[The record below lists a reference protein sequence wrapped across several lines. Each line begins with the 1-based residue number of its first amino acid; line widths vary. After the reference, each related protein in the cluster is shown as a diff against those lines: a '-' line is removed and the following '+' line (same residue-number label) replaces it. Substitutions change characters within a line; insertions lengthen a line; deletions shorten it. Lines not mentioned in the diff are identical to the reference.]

1 MTLFMP
7 ALIAAAALL
16 AVAHVAEAQ
25 TTLQLPPPA
34 SVSAEALGYMNTFPP
49 VGDKLIDN
57 SNRTRFPQT
66 RWVLQHTREL
76 VPTRNIRRG
85 AAPASALPR
94 AERDLGTMVFE
105 DDKGQKISVDQQLE
119 THEGKTPVL
128 GDYRTRGLRDGPEGV
143 SPKDRRDRAILA
155 TLLYPAS

>member
-1 MTLFMP
+1 MSVSASVLT
-7 ALIAAAALL
+7 A
-16 AVAHVAEAQ
+16 AVAVLAHARTSQAQ
-25 TTLQLPPPA
+25 TAPQLPPPA

-94 AERDLGTMVFE
+94 AARDLGTMVFE
-105 DDKGQKISVDQQLE
+105 DDKGQKISVDQRLE
-119 THEGKTPVL
+119 SHEGKPSAL
-128 GDYRTRGLRDGPEGV
+128 GDHRARGLA
-143 SPKDRRDRAILA
+143 RR
-155 TLLYPAS
+155 P

>member
-1 MTLFMP
+1 MTPFMP

-94 AERDLGTMVFE
+94 AARDLGTMVFE
-105 DDKGQKISVDQQLE
+105 DDKGQKISVDQRLE
-119 THEGKTPVL
+119 SQEGKPSAL
-128 GDYRTRGLRDGPEGV
+128 GDHRARGLA
-143 SPKDRRDRAILA
+143 RR
-155 TLLYPAS
+155 P